1 MHFEKVGPILTLPYL
16 VGCHAPELLL
26 NKQEFRMRILIA
38 HNRYQQAGGEDTV
51 VEAEGALLSQHGHD
65 VDLLLVDNRDL
76 ADGILTQIKTAFNA
90 TYSRLG
96 RAKLREAIKTFRP
109 DIVHVHNFFPQ
120 LSPSIYD
127 ACADEGIPVVQTLHN
142 YRLICPGALL
152 MRDGNICEQCI
163 TGSPYQAVVYGCYR
177 NSKLGSLAVAHMVA
191 THRRLGTWSKKVSH
205 FIACTEFFKSKFTQ
219 AGFSEDRISVKPN
232 FVLDPQASTDP
243 KKRDDWKSRE
253 AFALFVGRL
262 SPEKGVRTLFKAW
275 TTLDIH
281 YCLKVAGSGPLE
293 DEMPEQANIVG
304 LGFQEP
310 DNVRSLMDQA
320 LFLVVPSEWFEGF
333 PMVIVEAF
341 AHGLPVLASRLGSLG
356 EITEDGATGLFFE
369 PGDDKDL
376 ANKACWLLERP
387 EECRRMGRNARHKY
401 VEKFSPE
408 VNYAQLLNIYMQVIV
423 Q

>member
-1 MHFEKVGPILTLPYL
+1 
-16 VGCHAPELLL
+16 
-26 NKQEFRMRILIA
+26 MRILIA
-38 HNRYQQAGGEDTV
+38 HNRYQQAGGEDNV
-51 VEAEGALLSQHGHD
+51 VEAERALLSQHGHD
-65 VDLLLVDNRDL
+65 VELLLVDNRDL
-76 ADGILTQIKTAFNA
+76 ADGILTQIKTAFTA
-90 TYSRLG
+90 TYSRIG
-96 RAKLREAIKTFRP
+96 RAKLREAISIFRP

-127 ACADEGIPVVQTLHN
+127 ACADEGVAVVQTLHN

-163 TGSPYQAVVYGCYR
+163 TGSPYQAAVYGCYR

-191 THRRLGTWSKKVSH
+191 THRRLGTWSKKVNH
-205 FIACTEFFKSKFTQ
+205 FIACTEFSKSKFTQ

-253 AFALFVGRL
+253 GFALFVGRL

-281 YCLKVAGSGPLE
+281 YCLKVAGCGPLE
-293 DEMPEQANIVG
+293 DEMPEQTNIVG
-304 LGFQEP
+304 LGFQAQ
-310 DNVRSLMDQA
+310 DNVRSLMDEA

-341 AHGLPVLASRLGSLG
+341 AHGLPVLASRLGSMG
-356 EITEDGATGLFFE
+356 EIIEDGVTGLFFE
-369 PGDDKDL
+369 PGDANDL
-376 ANKACWLLERP
+376 ALKACWLLERP
-387 EECRRMGRNARHKY
+387 EECRRMGKNARNRY

-408 VNYAQLLNIYMQVIV
+408 VNYAQLLSIYMQVIV

>member
-1 MHFEKVGPILTLPYL
+1 
-16 VGCHAPELLL
+16 
-26 NKQEFRMRILIA
+26 MRILIA
-38 HNRYQQAGGEDTV
+38 HNRYQQAGGEDNV
-51 VEAEGALLSQHGHD
+51 VEAERALLSQHGHD
-65 VDLLLVDNRDL
+65 VELLLVDNRDL
-76 ADGILTQIKTAFNA
+76 ADGILTQIKTAFTA
-90 TYSRLG
+90 TYSRIG
-96 RAKLREAIKTFRP
+96 REKLREAISIFRP

-127 ACADEGIPVVQTLHN
+127 ACADEGVAVVQTLHN

-163 TGSPYQAVVYGCYR
+163 TGSPYQAAVYGCYR

-191 THRRLGTWSKKVSH
+191 THRRLGTWSKKVNH
-205 FIACTEFFKSKFTQ
+205 FIACTEFSKSKFTQ

-253 AFALFVGRL
+253 GFALFVGRL

-281 YCLKVAGSGPLE
+281 YCLKVAGCGPLE
-293 DEMPEQANIVG
+293 DEMPEQTNIVG
-304 LGFQEP
+304 LGFQAQ
-310 DNVRSLMDQA
+310 DNVRSLMDEA

-341 AHGLPVLASRLGSLG
+341 AHGLPVLASKLGSMG
-356 EITEDGATGLFFE
+356 EIIEDGVTGLFFE
-369 PGDDKDL
+369 PGDANDL
-376 ANKACWLLERP
+376 ALKACWLLERP
-387 EECRRMGRNARHKY
+387 EECRRMGKNARNRY

-408 VNYAQLLNIYMQVIV
+408 VNYAQLLSIYMQVIV

>member
-1 MHFEKVGPILTLPYL
+1 
-16 VGCHAPELLL
+16 
-26 NKQEFRMRILIA
+26 MRILIA

-51 VEAEGALLSQHGHD
+51 VEAERALLSQHGHD

-76 ADGILTQIKTAFNA
+76 PDGILTQIQTAFTA
-90 TYSRLG
+90 TYSRNG
-96 RAKLREAIKTFRP
+96 RAKLRKAIRIFGP

-152 MRDGNICEQCI
+152 MRDGKICEQCI
-163 TGSPYQAVVYGCYR
+163 TGSPYQATLYGCYR
-177 NSKLGSLAVAHMVA
+177 NSRLGSLVVAHMVA
-191 THRRLGTWSKKVSH
+191 THRRLGTWSDRVDR
-205 FIACTEFFKSKFTQ
+205 FIALTEFAKSKFLQ
-219 AGFSEDRISVKPN
+219 SGFPEDRINVKPN
-232 FVLDPQASTDP
+232 FVLDPQPSTGS
-243 KKRDDWKSRE
+243 KKRDDWEPCES
-253 AFALFVGRL
+253 FALFVGRL
-262 SPEKGVRTLFKAW
+262 SPEKGVRTLFTAW

-293 DEMPEQANIVG
+293 DEMPEQTNIVG
-304 LGFQEP
+304 LGFQEQ

-320 LFLVVPSEWFEGF
+320 LFLIVPSEWFEGF

-341 AHGLPVLASRLGSLG
+341 AHGLPVLASRLGSMG
-356 EITEDGATGLFFE
+356 EIIENEVTGLFFE

-376 ANKACWLLERP
+376 ASKACWLLERP
-387 EECRRMGRNARHKY
+387 DECRRMGRNARIKY

-408 VNYAQLLNIYMQVIV
+408 VNYAQLLSIYMQVIV